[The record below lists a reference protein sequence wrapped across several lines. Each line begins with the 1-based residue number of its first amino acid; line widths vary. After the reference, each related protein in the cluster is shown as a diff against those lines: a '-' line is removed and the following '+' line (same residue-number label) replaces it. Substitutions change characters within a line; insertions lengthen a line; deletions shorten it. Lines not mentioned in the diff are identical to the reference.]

1 MGLVLPASARSFH
14 GKRARFEETMQDQ
27 SIPTI
32 QMPPTREASSNL
44 APDDFRA
51 LGHDLVDHIADF
63 QARLP
68 SLPVTPGE
76 SPEAVRALLPT
87 GGLPVRGAEPG
98 ALLATTAEMLF
109 AHSLFNGH
117 PRFFGYVTS
126 SPAPLGMLADLLA
139 AAVNPNLG
147 LFTLGPMGPR

>member
-1 MGLVLPASARSFH
+1 
-14 GKRARFEETMQDQ
+14 MQDQ

-32 QMPPTREASSNL
+32 QMPPMREASSNL

-51 LGHDLVDHIADF
+51 LGHDLVDRIADF

-68 SLPVTPGE
+68 SLPVTSGE
-76 SPEAVRALLPT
+76 SSATLRALLPA
-87 GGLPVRGAEPG
+87 GGLPEHGSEPG
-98 ALLATTAEMLF
+98 ALLANTAEMLF

-126 SPAPLGMLADLLA
+126 APAPLGMLADLLA

-147 LFTLGPMGPR
+147 LFT